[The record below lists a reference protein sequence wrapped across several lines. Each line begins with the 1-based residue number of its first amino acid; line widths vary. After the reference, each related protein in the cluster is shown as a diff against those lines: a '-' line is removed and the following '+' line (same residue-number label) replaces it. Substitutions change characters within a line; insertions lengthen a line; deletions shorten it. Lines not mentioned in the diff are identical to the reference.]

1 MSIKKSIFK
10 IFNGSSWDEYYHK
23 TSADQVVYTKPDGT
37 ASNVQAEL
45 AAQNSALIDKIYPI
59 GSIYMSVN
67 NVSPET
73 LFGGK
78 WEIWGEG
85 RVPVGVKTNDSSFDT
100 PEKTGGSKSIDL
112 SHSHTVNKHNHTSG
126 SMYAAIDATG
136 TWIGVSR
143 LGGKSYSCDVYSD
156 IPVQGKSY
164 TAKYGA
170 RIFGNTGE
178 ADPETNSQ
186 LPSSQSI
193 LNPYI
198 TCYMWKRTA

>member
-1 MSIKKSIFK
+1 
-10 IFNGSSWDEYYHK
+10 
-23 TSADQVVYTKPDGT
+23 
-37 ASNVQAEL
+37 
-45 AAQNSALIDKIYPI
+45 
-59 GSIYMSVN
+59 MSVI

-85 RVPVGVKTNDSSFDT
+85 RVPVGIKASDSDFNTS
-100 PEKTGGSKSIDL
+100 EKTGGNKNINL
-112 SHSHTVNKHNHTSG
+112 SHSHAVNKHNHTSG
-126 SMYAAIDATG
+126 SMYAAIDATS

-143 LGGKSYSCDVYSD
+143 LGGKSYSCDVYAD

-164 TAKYGA
+164 TANYGA
-170 RIFGNTGE
+170 RILGNTGDV
-178 ADPETNSQ
+178 APGTNSQ